1 MDDCAPLLQVLKVVA
16 AIVENEGPQKIKQ
29 STRKNLKRLAREL
42 LLSIQHIQSKEFT
55 LVK

>member
-1 MDDCAPLLQVLKVVA
+1 VLKVVA

-42 LLSIQHIQSKEFT
+42 LLSIQHIQSREFT